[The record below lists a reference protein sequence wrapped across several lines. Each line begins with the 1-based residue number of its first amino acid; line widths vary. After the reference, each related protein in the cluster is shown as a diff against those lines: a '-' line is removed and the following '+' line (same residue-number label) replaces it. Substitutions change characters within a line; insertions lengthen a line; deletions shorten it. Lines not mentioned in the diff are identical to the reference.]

1 MGVFNAFCVFNDM
14 TAQDRSWLLI
24 ARAISGDI
32 NSDEQEELNLLLLAD
47 PELRAIF
54 NNLSEMQISHPPH
67 LSSEAKK
74 AMERGL
80 DKLDQS
86 LSSEKR
92 FLERYIF
99 DHSKLQPIRTHNYKA
114 WASVAAIAA
123 MLVCCFYIFY
133 PAGET
138 KNLVAQQEIATHYG
152 KRIHTVLPDGSSV
165 WLNSGS
171 SITYTR
177 NLLINGKR
185 EVNLTGEAYFDIKHD
200 SSHPFIVRA
209 GKLQIVVLGTA
220 FNVKAYKEDAFIETT
235 LIRGKVAITNDARP
249 GRAIVL
255 LPDQKVSINTTTT
268 TIKKS
273 ILAIKVATK
282 DSLAISPEMKMP
294 DEAIT
299 ETAWVNDKLT
309 FKKEQFSEL
318 ATQLE
323 RWYDVRIT
331 FDNDKY
337 LSKQFTGAFRDQDI
351 NEVMRA
357 LQLTQPFHYAVNNN
371 EIHIW

>member
-1 MGVFNAFCVFNDM
+1 M

-32 NSDEQEELNLLLLAD
+32 NSDEQEELDLLLLAD
-47 PELRAIF
+47 PELRVVF
-54 NNLSEMQISHPPH
+54 DDLKGMQISQPPH
-67 LSSEAKK
+67 LSLEAKK

-99 DHSKLQPIRTHNYKA
+99 DHSRLQPIRNHNYKA

-123 MLVCCFYIFY
+123 MLICGFYIFR
-133 PAGET
+133 PSAT
-138 KNLVAQQEIATHYG
+138 LKSVPLQVIVTHYG
-152 KRIHTVLPDGSSV
+152 KRIHTILPDGSSV

-171 SITYTR
+171 SVSYAS
-177 NLLINGKR
+177 NLLTGGKR
-185 EVNLTGEAYFDIKHD
+185 EVTLNGEAYFDVKHD
-200 SSHPFIVRA
+200 SQHPFIVHA

-235 LIRGKVAITNDARP
+235 LIRGKVEITNDARP
-249 GRAIVL
+249 SQSIVL
-255 LPDQKVSINTTTT
+255 LPDQKVSINTTISAVKK
-268 TIKKS
+268 TILQVK
-273 ILAIKVATK
+273 ADPK
-282 DSLAISPEMKMP
+282 DSLAMPEAKMP
-294 DEAIT
+294 DEAIA

-318 ATQLE
+318 ATKLE
-323 RWYDVRIT
+323 RWYDVKIT
-331 FDNDKY
+331 FDNDRY
-337 LSKQFTGAFRDQDI
+337 STKQFTGTFRDQDI

-357 LQLTQPFHYAVNNN
+357 LQFTQPFHYAINKN

>member
-1 MGVFNAFCVFNDM
+1 MGVFKLSCVFNNM

-47 PELRAIF
+47 PELRAVFDDLMEMRISQTAD
-54 NNLSEMQISHPPH
+54 LS
-67 LSSEAKK
+67 LEAKK

-92 FLERYIF
+92 FLERYLF
-99 DHSKLQPIRTHNYKA
+99 DHSKLQPIRNHNYWA
-114 WASVAAIAA
+114 WAAVAAMAA
-123 MLVCCFYIFY
+123 MLICCFYIFR
-133 PAGET
+133 PSAAQ
-138 KNLVAQQEIATHYG
+138 KNMEQQVIATHYG
-152 KRIHTVLPDGSSV
+152 KRTHSVLPDGSYV

-171 SITYTR
+171 SVSYAA
-177 NLLINGKR
+177 NLATGGKR
-185 EVNLTGEAYFDIKHD
+185 EVILTGEAYFDVKHD
-200 SSHPFIVRA
+200 SRHPFIVHA

-220 FNVKAYKEDAFIETT
+220 FNVKAYKEDDFIETT
-235 LIRGKVAITNDARP
+235 LIRGKVEITNDARP

-255 LPDQKVSINTTTT
+255 LPDQKVSINTTMSTVKK
-268 TIKKS
+268 TIIPVKAP
-273 ILAIKVATK
+273 IT
-282 DSLAISPEMKMP
+282 DSLAASPEAKMP
-294 DEAIT
+294 DEAIA

-318 ATQLE
+318 ATQLD
-323 RWYDVRIT
+323 RWYDVKII
-331 FDNDKY
+331 FDNNHY
-337 LSKQFTGAFRDQDI
+337 LTKQFTGTFRDQDI

>member
-1 MGVFNAFCVFNDM
+1 MGVFKLSCVFNNM

-47 PELRAIF
+47 PELRAVFDDLMEMRISQTAD
-54 NNLSEMQISHPPH
+54 LS
-67 LSSEAKK
+67 LEAKK

-92 FLERYIF
+92 FLERYLF
-99 DHSKLQPIRTHNYKA
+99 DHSKLQPIRNHNYRA
-114 WASVAAIAA
+114 WAAVAAMAA
-123 MLVCCFYIFY
+123 MLICCFYIFR
-133 PAGET
+133 PSAAQ
-138 KNLVAQQEIATHYG
+138 KNMEQQIIATHYG
-152 KRIHTVLPDGSSV
+152 KRTHSVLPDGSYV

-171 SITYTR
+171 SVSYTA
-177 NLLINGKR
+177 NLATGGKR
-185 EVNLTGEAYFDIKHD
+185 EVILTGEAYFDVKHD
-200 SSHPFIVRA
+200 SRHPFIVHA

-220 FNVKAYKEDAFIETT
+220 FNVKAYKEDDFIETT
-235 LIRGKVAITNDARP
+235 LIRGKVEITNDARP

-255 LPDQKVSINTTTT
+255 LPDQKVSINTTMSTVKK
-268 TIKKS
+268 TIIPVKAP
-273 ILAIKVATK
+273 IT
-282 DSLAISPEMKMP
+282 DSLAASPEAKMP
-294 DEAIT
+294 DEAIA

-318 ATQLE
+318 ATQLD
-323 RWYDVRIT
+323 RWYDVKII
-331 FDNDKY
+331 FDNNHY
-337 LSKQFTGAFRDQDI
+337 LTKQFTGTFRDQDI

>member
-1 MGVFNAFCVFNDM
+1 MGVFKLSCVFNNM

-47 PELRAIF
+47 PELRAVFDDLMEMRISQTAD
-54 NNLSEMQISHPPH
+54 LS
-67 LSSEAKK
+67 LEAKK

-92 FLERYIF
+92 FLERYLF
-99 DHSKLQPIRTHNYKA
+99 DHSKLQPIRNHNYRA
-114 WASVAAIAA
+114 WAAVAAMAA
-123 MLVCCFYIFY
+123 MLICCFYIFR
-133 PAGET
+133 PSAAQ
-138 KNLVAQQEIATHYG
+138 KNMEQQVIATHYG
-152 KRIHTVLPDGSSV
+152 KRTHSVLPDGSYV

-171 SITYTR
+171 SVSYAA
-177 NLLINGKR
+177 NLATGGKR
-185 EVNLTGEAYFDIKHD
+185 EVILTGEAYFDVKHD
-200 SSHPFIVRA
+200 SRHPFIVHA

-235 LIRGKVAITNDARP
+235 LIRGKVEITNDARP

-255 LPDQKVSINTTTT
+255 LPDQKVSINTTMSTVKK
-268 TIKKS
+268 TIIPVKAP
-273 ILAIKVATK
+273 IT
-282 DSLAISPEMKMP
+282 DSLAASPEAKMP
-294 DEAIT
+294 DEAIA

-318 ATQLE
+318 ATQLD
-323 RWYDVRIT
+323 RWYDVKII
-331 FDNDKY
+331 FDNNHY
-337 LSKQFTGAFRDQDI
+337 LTKQFTGTFRDQDI

>member
-1 MGVFNAFCVFNDM
+1 MGVFNTFRVFSNM

-47 PELRAIF
+47 PELRVIF

-99 DHSKLQPIRTHNYKA
+99 DHSKLQPIRNHNYKA
-114 WASVAAIAA
+114 WASAAAVAA
-123 MLVCCFYIFY
+123 MLICCFYIFR
-133 PAGET
+133 PSGTIKSADRQ
-138 KNLVAQQEIATHYG
+138 VIATHYG
-152 KRIHTVLPDGSSV
+152 KRIHTILPDGSSV

-171 SITYTR
+171 SVSYAA
-177 NLLINGKR
+177 NLLTGGKR
-185 EVNLTGEAYFDIKHD
+185 EVTLTGEAYFDVKHD
-200 SSHPFIVRA
+200 SRHPFIVHA

-235 LIRGKVAITNDARP
+235 LIRGKVEITNDAKP
-249 GRAIVL
+249 GRPIVL
-255 LPDQKVSINTTTT
+255 LPDQKVSINTAIS
-268 TIKKS
+268 TIKKT
-273 ILAIKVATK
+273 ILAIKVTTK
-282 DSLAISPEMKMP
+282 DSLAVSPEVKMP
-294 DEAIT
+294 DEAIA

-323 RWYDVRIT
+323 RWYDVKII
-331 FDNDKY
+331 FDNERY
-337 LSKQFTGAFRDQDI
+337 STKQFTGTFRDQDI

>member
-1 MGVFNAFCVFNDM
+1 M

-47 PELRAIF
+47 PELRAVF
-54 NNLSEMQISHPPH
+54 DDLMGMQISQPSH
-67 LSSEAKK
+67 LSTEAKK

-99 DHSKLQPIRTHNYKA
+99 DHSRLQPIRNHNYKA
-114 WASVAAIAA
+114 WASAAAIAA
-123 MLVCCFYIFY
+123 MLVCCFYIFR
-133 PAGET
+133 PSGEG
-138 KNLVAQQEIATHYG
+138 KKLIAQQQIATHYG
-152 KRIHTVLPDGSSV
+152 KRIHTILPDGSAV

-171 SITYTR
+171 SITYTA
-177 NLLINGKR
+177 NLLTNGKR

-200 SSHPFIVRA
+200 SQHPFIVHA

-235 LIRGKVAITNDARP
+235 LIRGKVEITNDAKP
-249 GRAIVL
+249 GQAIVL
-255 LPDQKVSINTTTT
+255 LPDQKVSINTSIS

-273 ILAIKVATK
+273 ILPVKSITK
-282 DSLAISPEMKMP
+282 DSLAASPEAKLP
-294 DEAIT
+294 DEAIA
-299 ETAWVNDKLT
+299 ETAWVNDKLS

-323 RWYDVRIT
+323 RWYDVKIT
-331 FDNDKY
+331 FDNDRY
-337 LSKQFTGAFRDQDI
+337 LTKQFTGTFRDQDI

-357 LQLTQPFHYAVNNN
+357 LQFTQPFHYAINNN

>member
-1 MGVFNAFCVFNDM
+1 MGVFKLSCVFNNM

-47 PELRAIF
+47 PELRAVFDDLMEMRISQTAD
-54 NNLSEMQISHPPH
+54 LS
-67 LSSEAKK
+67 LEAKK

-92 FLERYIF
+92 FLERYLF
-99 DHSKLQPIRTHNYKA
+99 DHSKLQPIRNHNYRA
-114 WASVAAIAA
+114 WAAVAAMAA
-123 MLVCCFYIFY
+123 MLICCFYIFR
-133 PAGET
+133 PSAAQ
-138 KNLVAQQEIATHYG
+138 KNMEQQIIATHYG
-152 KRIHTVLPDGSSV
+152 KRTHSVLPDGSYV

-171 SITYTR
+171 SVSYTA
-177 NLLINGKR
+177 NLATGGKR
-185 EVNLTGEAYFDIKHD
+185 EVILTGEAYFDVKHD
-200 SSHPFIVRA
+200 SRHPFIVHA

-235 LIRGKVAITNDARP
+235 LIRGKVEITNDARP

-255 LPDQKVSINTTTT
+255 LPDQKVSINTTMSTVKK
-268 TIKKS
+268 TIIPVKAP
-273 ILAIKVATK
+273 IT
-282 DSLAISPEMKMP
+282 DSLAASPEAKMP
-294 DEAIT
+294 DEAIA

-318 ATQLE
+318 ATQLD
-323 RWYDVRIT
+323 RWYDVKII
-331 FDNDKY
+331 FDNNHY
-337 LSKQFTGAFRDQDI
+337 LTKQFTGTFRDQDI